1 MHHVCTVH
9 SKQTIRLHYLHS
21 VRLPWNNYGAHPR
34 SRRLCRVRNRENKQ
48 EIGNP
53 AVSNET
59 LLSSDDKISR
69 SPFCARFDRNS
80 VGPSSRL
87 SKSQCTDL
95 IAREHWT

>member
-59 LLSSDDKISR
+59 LLSEFPKYVAGEH
-69 SPFCARFDRNS
+69 PLFDFLSYRGNVFFRETVNLLSEFGFRN
-80 VGPSSRL
+80 
-87 SKSQCTDL
+87 
-95 IAREHWT
+95 